1 MQVAV
6 VHANQRSIEGF
17 QGPLQLIAVVDFHQ
31 YVEVDAFGH
40 GCQFGHFHV
49 IQRGHDQ
56 QHAIGTQG
64 TGFDDLVGIDHEV
77 LADHR

>member
-1 MQVAV
+1 M
-6 VHANQRSIEGF
+6 
-17 QGPLQLIAVVDFHQ
+17 DFHQ
-31 YVEVDAFGH
+31 HIKVDAFGH
-40 GCQFGHFHV
+40 GRQFGHFHV